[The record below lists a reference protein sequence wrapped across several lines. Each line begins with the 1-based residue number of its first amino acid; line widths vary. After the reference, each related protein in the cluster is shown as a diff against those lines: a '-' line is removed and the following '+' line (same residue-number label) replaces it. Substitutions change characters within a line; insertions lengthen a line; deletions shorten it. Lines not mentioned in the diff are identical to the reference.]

1 MIGLTLTRQL
11 ADKEYAPMSHEL
23 ADIREVGATERRD
36 LIAAWLEALDPESA
50 SWEAELSAVAMVVVD
65 SLLHSDAYT
74 LQEIGEP
81 LRDALARLFDGGTRV
96 REVRG
101 YLLALLAMTRLGL
114 ERLPDPLVVQF
125 PPDSHAAQ
133 ALQALAAVR
142 KPLSSNELQTLLKT
156 SPSQM
161 SRVGRQLLAHGLVL
175 QRRSGRTA
183 SWEITPRGRLV
194 APTPAPARSR
204 RSQSG

>member
-1 MIGLTLTRQL
+1 MIGLTLTGQP
-11 ADKEYAPMSHEL
+11 ADKDYAPMSHEL
-23 ADIREVGATERRD
+23 ADIGEAGATERRD
-36 LIAAWLEALDPESA
+36 LIVEWLEALDPESA
-50 SWEAELSAVAMVVVD
+50 GWEAELSAVAMVVVD
-65 SLLHSDAYT
+65 SLLHSDAQT

-81 LRDALARLFDGGTRV
+81 VRDTLARLFDGGARV

-125 PPDSHAAQ
+125 PPDSHAAK
-133 ALQALAAVR
+133 ALQALAAG
-142 KPLSSNELQTLLKT
+142 KPLSSNELQTVLDT

-161 SRVGRQLLAHGLVL
+161 SRVGRQLLAHGLVV

-194 APTPAPARSR
+194 APTPARSR
-204 RSQSG
+204 RSRSG

>member
-1 MIGLTLTRQL
+1 
-11 ADKEYAPMSHEL
+11 MSHEL
-23 ADIREVGATERRD
+23 ADIGEAGATERRD
-36 LIAAWLEALDPESA
+36 LIVEWLEALDPESA

-65 SLLHSDAYT
+65 SLLHSDAQT

-81 LRDALARLFDGGTRV
+81 VRDTLARLFDGGARV

-114 ERLPDPLVVQF
+114 ERLPDQLVVQF
-125 PPDSHAAQ
+125 PPDSHAAK
-133 ALQALAAVR
+133 ALQALAAG
-142 KPLSSNELQTLLKT
+142 KPLSSNELQTVLDT

-161 SRVGRQLLAHGLVL
+161 SRVGRQLLAHGLVV

-194 APTPAPARSR
+194 APTPARSR
-204 RSQSG
+204 RSRSG